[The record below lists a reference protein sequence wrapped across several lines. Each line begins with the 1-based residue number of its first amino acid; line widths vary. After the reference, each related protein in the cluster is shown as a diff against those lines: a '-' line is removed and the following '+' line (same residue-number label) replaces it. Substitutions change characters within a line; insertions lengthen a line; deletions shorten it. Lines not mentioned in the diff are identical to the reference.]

1 MDLPSYRHW
10 QAQAPDTRP
19 DIHLADGFL
28 AGAAVSL
35 EPMPDS
41 HWVDAIMGPISAQA
55 TSRDLIETRAR
66 KELRARLV
74 QTRADMA
81 TPDPRYAPILAVR
94 TDGEF
99 DLTAWS
105 SGFYEAIA
113 DDLDMWQYLLA
124 GQREGGLLALLG
136 SHTVGKMGEAA
147 RRYIASH
154 PEAQTLSEVAQ
165 SSWEVLSRLLW
176 IMYEKRNQIVQ
187 GETPAT
193 GQSAAYRAGS

>member
-1 MDLPSYRHW
+1 MYFPSYRHW
-10 QAQAPDTRP
+10 QAQDPDTRP
-19 DIHLADGFL
+19 DLHLADGFL

-41 HWVDAIMGPISAQA
+41 HWVNAIMGPLSPKAV
-55 TSRDLIETRAR
+55 SRDLIETRAR
-66 KELRARLV
+66 KELHARLT
-74 QTRADMA
+74 QTRTDMA
-81 TPDPRYAPILAVR
+81 IPDPRYAPILAV
-94 TDGEF
+94 TADGEF

-113 DDLDMWQYLLA
+113 NDLDMWQYLLA

-136 SHTVGKMGEAA
+136 SHTVGEMGEAA

-154 PEAQTLSEVAQ
+154 PQAQTLSAVAQ
-165 SSWEVLSRLLW
+165 RSWEVLSPLLCM
-176 IMYEKRNQIVQ
+176 MYQKRSQIVE

-193 GQSAAYRAGS
+193 GQSAAFRAGS

>member
-19 DIHLADGFL
+19 DLHLADGFL
-28 AGAAVSL
+28 AGAVVSL
-35 EPMPDS
+35 EPMPDN
-41 HWVDAIMGPISAQA
+41 HWVDAIMGPLSTQ
-55 TSRDLIETRAR
+55 TVSRDLIETRAR
-66 KELRARLV
+66 KELLSRLV
-74 QTRADMA
+74 QARAHMA
-81 TPDPRYAPILAVR
+81 TPDPRYTPILAVR
-94 TDGEF
+94 ADGEF

-136 SHTVGKMGEAA
+136 SHSVGEMGEAA
-147 RRYIASH
+147 RGYIASH
-154 PEAQTLSEVAQ
+154 PEAQTLSEVAKR
-165 SSWEVLSRLLW
+165 SWEVLSRLLCT
-176 IMYEKRNQIVQ
+176 MYEKRSQIIE
-187 GETPAT
+187 GETPAA